1 MLHSALKPVSHTAR
15 SAHSISLLLRRPLP
29 MDWFPFALEVTVD
42 FVILVSIIEPSYGLI
57 VELQTGLLDISILPD
72 SIDDKKS

>member
-42 FVILVSIIEPSYGLI
+42 FVVLGPIIEPTYGLI
-57 VELQTGLLDISILPD
+57 VEMQTGLLDIPILPD
-72 SIDDKKS
+72 SIDNETS